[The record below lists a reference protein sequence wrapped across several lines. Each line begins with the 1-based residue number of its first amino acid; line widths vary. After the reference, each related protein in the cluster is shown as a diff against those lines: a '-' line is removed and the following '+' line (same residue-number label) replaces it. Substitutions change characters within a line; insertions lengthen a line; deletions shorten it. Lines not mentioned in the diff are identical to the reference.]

1 MARFFN
7 EPIQR
12 DVACGTDLLEQ
23 RRQMMSAWSDFVAG
37 ELLGVDARHELH
49 SLRELT
55 YLGKRAL
62 KFLMWRINWQD

>member
-1 MARFFN
+1 
-7 EPIQR
+7 
-12 DVACGTDLLEQ
+12 
-23 RRQMMSAWSDFVAG
+23 MMSAWSDFVAG

-62 KFLMWRINWQD
+62 KFLMWRIN